1 MALGTSLGRLSKDL
15 RLWSYG
21 LLLLKQGMGPSV
33 PPLHSSRAKFHL
45 PHRAHTVLRARDQPA
60 SETVGEGDQTVGHGE
75 KSQRVK
81 VRPENQFL
89 SLPLSL
95 QGARCH

>member
-33 PPLHSSRAKFHL
+33 PPYTHLEQSSTYHTGLTQSSGLETKQHL
-45 PHRAHTVLRARDQPA
+45 KQW
-60 SETVGEGDQTVGHGE
+60 E
-75 KSQRVK
+75 RVIRLWVM
-81 VRPENQFL
+81 VRNL
-89 SLPLSL
+89 S
-95 QGARCH
+95 G